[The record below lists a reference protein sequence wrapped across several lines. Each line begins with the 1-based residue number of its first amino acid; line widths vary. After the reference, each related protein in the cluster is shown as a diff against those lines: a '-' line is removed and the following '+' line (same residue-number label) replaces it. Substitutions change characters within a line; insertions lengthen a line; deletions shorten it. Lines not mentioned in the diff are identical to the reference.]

1 MLQRRAWLVIEN
13 FLHFLKK
20 GIIPFFNIFRKEL
33 QNVTFKMLHKR
44 EVWIIEKTLRKE
56 VHFMGRRGE
65 TEAAVMK
72 ITKKVHL
79 LASSCD
85 FDCITLP
92 SLTSETVRGA
102 IHI

>member
-1 MLQRRAWLVIEN
+1 
-13 FLHFLKK
+13 
-20 GIIPFFNIFRKEL
+20 
-33 QNVTFKMLHKR
+33 MLHKR
-44 EVWIIEKTLRKE
+44 EVWIIEKTLREE

-65 TEAAVMK
+65 IEAAVMK